1 VRTPLPSK
9 APNKELMVSGV
20 LSFFTL
26 LNSFV
31 FVSSLFQE
39 NPDFIARTMTLLS
52 LWIIFGLFPFGLG
65 VFLLSQRRVQGP
77 KKRIAIFFFIQTLAV
92 LMVLGLLI
100 VAR

>member
-1 VRTPLPSK
+1 VRTPLRSK
-9 APNKELMVSGV
+9 APKKELMVSGV

-52 LWIIFGLFPFGLG
+52 LWIVFGLFPFGLG
-65 VFLLSQRRVQGP
+65 VFLLSQRRTTGP
-77 KKRIAIFFFIQTLAV
+77 KKVIALLFFMQTLTV
-92 LMVLGLLI
+92 LIVLGLLI